1 VPAADANAHRRP
13 FPRPEPPRGR
23 YLRGP
28 SPPLVALVLLAAA
41 STILHRY
48 DVGAGEIARFAA
60 YEVGLVALPGY
71 LLYVALSGRSGLGLR
86 QVVAGGALGYV
97 VQLGLFALTAWAG
110 ARGLLPYLLA
120 GVGLVALPFAL
131 RARRAPAEP
140 PDHPQSGGWAWA
152 ALALALVALVV
163 VAHDHYDKAPLPEKV
178 KTQKYYPD
186 TVWEVALAAEVRHHF
201 PPEIPSLAGEPL
213 RYHYFAAMN
222 EAAIAQVTGLDQ
234 PLVNF
239 RLFLVP
245 LLFLAIGGMVLLG
258 REVGG
263 SPWVGVLTAVLLL
276 FVGPLDPL
284 PSAHGLF
291 FRNLFL
297 SDTFLFGLALFLALL
312 VELVAMLRAGAA
324 PSGGAPQR
332 SARGEWTVVLL
343 LLAGCSG
350 AKGTILPVVLGGL
363 ALTLA
368 FVAWR
373 ERERVKPLVIALG
386 LAGAVFLVS
395 YALLYSSRRNDLHV
409 ELFAAGRMTEQYAD
423 FAHSLPGF
431 LPDTL
436 VLSTVGTLLA
446 AIELLAPLVP
456 GLLLLLLARRSRPVA
471 SSPIALALMLAVL
484 ASGLFYINVLWH
496 PGNSQ
501 FYFLYYGYAAG
512 AVASAVGLHRVQL
525 LNAGARRPMLVA
537 AAGLAAVLVLA
548 AIADRPFT
556 RDRPIVHVYSG
567 SQAGFTAGIR
577 EGLFWIK
584 DNTPVDAVLAV
595 NNQYSDPAHT
605 LARDCDVPA
614 FAERREMLGCEY
626 GTSRK
631 TPPLRALRQ
640 GRATHP
646 FADRFRLSEGI
657 FQRGDPAAL
666 REAMDRYGVSYL
678 VVDRLHSLGSP
689 KVAATERLGRRVFA
703 NRDIVV
709 IKARPRG

>member
-1 VPAADANAHRRP
+1 MSRN
-13 FPRPEPPRGR
+13 
-23 YLRGP
+23 LRGP
-28 SPPLVALVLLAAA
+28 SPPLVALALLAVAA
-41 STILHRY
+41 TVLHRY

-60 YEVGLVALPGY
+60 YQVGLVALPGY
-71 LLYVALSGRSGLGLR
+71 LLYVALSGRPGLGLR
-86 QVVAGGALGYV
+86 QAVGGGAIGYV
-97 VQLGLFALTAWAG
+97 LQLGLFALTAWAG

-120 GVGLVALPFAL
+120 VVGLLALPFAL
-131 RARRAPAEP
+131 RARRASAERA
-140 PDHPQSGGWAWA
+140 DQPQSGAWAWA
-152 ALALALVALVV
+152 ALALALAALVV
-163 VAHDHYDKAPLPEKV
+163 VAHDHYDNAPLPETV
-178 KTQKYYPD
+178 RAQTYYPD
-186 TVWEVALAAEVRHHF
+186 TVWEVALAAETRHHF
-201 PPEIPSLAGEPL
+201 PPEVPSLAGEPL

-263 SPWVGVLTAVLLL
+263 NPWVGVLTAALLL
-276 FVGPLDPL
+276 FAGPLDPL
-284 PSAHGLF
+284 PSVHGPF

-297 SDTFLFGLALFLALL
+297 SDSFLLGLALFLPLL
-312 VELVAMLRAGAA
+312 VELAARLREGAA
-324 PSGGAPQR
+324 FSGGAPQR

-363 ALTLA
+363 ALTLVFA
-368 FVAWR
+368 AWR
-373 ERERVKPLVIALG
+373 ARDRVKPLVIALG
-386 LAGAVFLVS
+386 LTGAVFLVS
-395 YALLYSSRRNDLHV
+395 YALLYGSRRNNLHV
-409 ELFAAGRMTEQYAD
+409 ELFSAGRMTEQYAD
-423 FAHSLPGF
+423 FVHSLPGF
-431 LPDTL
+431 LSGEL
-436 VLSTVGTLLA
+436 VLSVVGTFIA
-446 AIELLAPLVP
+446 AIELLAPLLP
-456 GLLLLLLARRSRPVA
+456 GLLLLWLARRSRPVA
-471 SSPIALALMLAVL
+471 SSRIVLALMLALL
-484 ASGLFYINVLWH
+484 ASGLFYLNVLWH

-501 FYFLYYGYAAG
+501 FYFVFYGYAAG
-512 AVASAVGLHRVQL
+512 AVASAVGLHRLQL
-525 LNAGARRPMLVA
+525 LDAGARRSMLVA
-537 AAGLAAVLVLA
+537 AAGLAAALVLA
-548 AIADRPFT
+548 AIGDRPFT
-556 RDRPIVHVYSG
+556 RDRPTVHVYSG
-567 SQAGFTAGIR
+567 RQAGFTAGIR
-577 EGLFWIK
+577 EGLFWIR
-584 DNTPVDAVLAV
+584 DNTPANTVLAV

-605 LARDCDVPA
+605 LARDCNFPA

-631 TPPLRALRQ
+631 TPALRALRR

-646 FADRFRLSEGI
+646 FARRFRLSEGI

-709 IKARPRG
+709 IKAQR